1 MSENSKYSAKKLLRA
16 LIGAGMAGTSLF
28 QLALPV
34 LAQNETAA
42 GTVITN
48 RATATYEDDGGQ
60 NFNTNSNTVTITIA
74 EVAGITVEPVG
85 VNDLNGGSVL
95 TGDTLHFDFKVTN
108 TGNDPTGFFLPV
120 QDNINIVG
128 ANFVG
133 TNPVTVISQT
143 IGGTTSAPNVSV
155 TANENTTN
163 DLAGVGKLTDP
174 DQPFDAT
181 TNPATGS
188 FDPGD
193 SLVVRVTVTVQ
204 TDPTDETAPIRV
216 TYGNTGANN
225 NTAGT
230 QNQLSGGA
238 TNLNEVRTVD
248 NTSTPLPAGEIS
260 GTPVNGERQA
270 SAFQETNLGT
280 EIAPEALLTVKK
292 RHVTISAGAT
302 TSPTDDL
309 ITYRLDATVENTSP
323 SGSVKPANLTGTNI
337 NLDGTA
343 NTTRILISDAI
354 PENTEYDNDF
364 TPMPPTGWIVVY
376 TTSPLTTNALDATW
390 RSDPFPVDDVRAK
403 AITRV
408 GWAHNG
414 TLDAGTT
421 TESTA
426 DGFQFRVITTGIP
439 AAGGNVS
446 NLAQGF
452 GSTDTD
458 GDGTPDDFIDA
469 DGDGI
474 PDNLVYDESGDDNP
488 NNISDNGTLPK
499 GPDGNPDA
507 GGGFNPNEDDGVA
520 DPDADG
526 LDNDNDNSG
535 EDTDPDV
542 GGGEV
547 NTTPIA
553 PGQALADSDILN
565 GPAGQPGAVNNTDDD
580 DFQNKAIPF
589 TDGDPAAVTFTNTI
603 QNNTSNASNNEDLN
617 NIVLLPLA
625 PSVADAL
632 NPEEEDFG
640 ENGDIPAGTT
650 VTITFDPDQDGTDS
664 GNDIVGV
671 YTYDGA
677 NDEWDLVPGSSSN
690 LDDGADNTPGNA
702 DDFINIGTLTPLGGT
717 VNYTVAVD
725 LPDNDDGTEDVA
737 EGVGVPVPIVA
748 FTNNNDAADFDP
760 ATDTINNVTVN
771 RVYLGFLT
779 CLKDARILNANGT
792 ELVSF
797 TAAAT
802 NVDNQALPGAGN
814 PDIVPGN
821 IIEYRVVCTNSSQA
835 SVGANNGVLN
845 ANNVT
850 ITEDGTIDVTDDT
863 FLNISGNNWALNNAD
878 ADTTSTTAI
887 TLADVNTDIDTIHVM
902 GGATTSVGTIVYDP
916 ANAAKGESRSPAGVL
931 ADDVAVYEVD
941 AGNLAPGESVTFTF
955 QREIR

>member
-85 VNDLNGGSVL
+85 VNDLNGGSVQ

-108 TGNDPTGFFLPV
+108 TGNDPTGFFLPG

-155 TANENTTN
+155 TANGNTTN

-230 QNQLSGGA
+230 QNQP
-238 TNLNEVRTVD
+238 TNGSTNPNEVRTVD
-248 NTSTPLPAGEIS
+248 NADGTGAPEID
-260 GTPVNGERQA
+260 GGPVNGEREA

-292 RHVTISAGAT
+292 RHVTISTGAT

-390 RSDPFPVDDVRAK
+390 LSDPFPVDDVRAK

-452 GSTDTD
+452 GITEG
-458 GDGTPDDFIDA
+458 GDPANRND
-469 DGDGI
+469 
-474 PDNLVYDESGDDNP
+474 LVYDESGDDNP

-507 GGGFNPNEDDGVA
+507 GGGFDPNEDDGVA

-802 NVDNQALPGAGN
+802 NIDTPTIPASA
-814 PDIVPGN
+814 DTVPGN
-821 IIEYRVVCTNSSQA
+821 IIEYRVVCTNSSQE
-835 SVGANNGVLN
+835 SFGANNGVLN

-850 ITEDGTIDVTDDT
+850 ITEDGTLALEDGALTPT
-863 FLNISGNNWALNNAD
+863 APTGNNWALNNSA
-878 ADTTSTTAI
+878 
-887 TLADVNTDIDTIHVM
+887 ADVAAAQVDIDTSHVI
-902 GGATTSVGTIVYDP
+902 GSATATSTGSTTPTITYGQVTANINNATANTFDNISERTGPDLTNDVSVYQVEAGT
-916 ANAAKGESRSPAGVL
+916 
-931 ADDVAVYEVD
+931 
-941 AGNLAPGESVTFTF
+941 LAPGQSVTFTF
-955 QREIR
+955 QRKIN